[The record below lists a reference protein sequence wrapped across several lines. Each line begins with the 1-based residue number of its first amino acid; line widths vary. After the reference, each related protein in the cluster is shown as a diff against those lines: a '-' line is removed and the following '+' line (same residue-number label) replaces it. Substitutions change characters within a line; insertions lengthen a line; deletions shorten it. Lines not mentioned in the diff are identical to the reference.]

1 MSLDE
6 LIQAANDLDEI
17 ELERLLQ
24 QIVALRIQRK
34 ALPAEAD
41 DRLGRIHLG
50 HIHLGHVH
58 LGHVH
63 QGVPADLRSAYQA
76 LRAKREA
83 ETLTEAD
90 HEQLIQLSHQIERLG
105 AQRLDALALLAQL
118 RQVALPTL
126 METLGVEIRAE
137 LTTQEAAELLN
148 VSHSYLLKKI
158 EVGDIPHYRE
168 GLDRWI
174 NFEDLMDYKQRIDAA
189 SSQSL
194 DEMVALSEEMGL
206 YV

>member
-6 LIQAANDLDEI
+6 LIQAANELDEI

-34 ALPAEAD
+34 VLPIEAD
-41 DRLGRIHLG
+41 DRLGRILLG
-50 HIHLGHVH
+50 HID
-58 LGHVH
+58 
-63 QGVPADLRSAYQA
+63 QGEPADFRSAYQA
-76 LRAKREA
+76 LRAKCEA

-90 HEQLIQLSHQIERLG
+90 HERLIQLSHQIEKLG
-105 AQRLDALALLAQL
+105 TQRLDALALLAQL

-137 LTTQEAAELLN
+137 LTTQEAAEMLN
-148 VSHSYLLKKI
+148 VSHSYLLEKI

-168 GLDRWI
+168 GLDRRI
-174 NFEDLMDYKQRIDAA
+174 NFEDLMDYKQRVDAA